1 VAQSRG
7 GNPLYAT
14 SKTIITMKSKFSIWL
29 REYAE
34 FFFYGMVVLGLMV
47 WQLTYFF
54 QVVRIHQDLL
64 VASCGLQLLNSIY
77 GLIVVKKMRL
87 LAQLLYISAIIFGAI
102 VIYYLKVTL
111 LNVI

>member
-1 VAQSRG
+1 MS
-7 GNPLYAT
+7 T
-14 SKTIITMKSKFSIWL
+14 KFKTWL

-34 FFFYGMVVLGLMV
+34 FFLYGLLVAGLLV
-47 WQLTYFF
+47 WQLVFIF
-54 QVVRIHQDLL
+54 QVARIHQDLL

-77 GLIVVKKMRL
+77 GLVVVKKMRL
-87 LAQLLYISAIIFGAI
+87 LAQLLFISAIIFGAI